1 MIDKS
6 IYIFTRLSGNKLY
19 QFKRKKLQ
27 KSLVSSRNCC
37 TFAVSN
43 KTKRD

>member
-19 QFKRKKLQ
+19 QFKKKVAKKFGQFKKLLYLCSV
-27 KSLVSSRNCC
+27 K
-37 TFAVSN
+37 
-43 KTKRD
+43 